1 MVMKDDDK
9 FSLSWFFR
17 WFLNNQGVTVLL
29 VMLLVFLNIWVFTH
43 ISSLLTP
50 IFSFLAVISL
60 PLVISALVYYLL
72 KPAVDWLE
80 SKGLGRLWAIL
91 IVFLGL
97 ILFLIWAIAALV
109 PMIETQ
115 LTAFV
120 TNLPNYITDVENQ
133 VTLILKDD
141 RLAQFRPQLESFVT
155 DFSGKALE
163 LAQTFS
169 KNAVDWAGNFAGT
182 VARVTVA
189 IIISPFIIFYLL
201 RDGSTM
207 KDGFVKFLPT
217 PMRETTARIL
227 HNVNAQ
233 LSGYVQGQVTV
244 AIVVGIMFSIL
255 FTIIGLP
262 YAVTFGITA
271 GFLNMIPYLGS
282 FLAMVPVVILALV
295 DGPLMLVK
303 VAVVF
308 TIEQTIEGRF
318 VTPLVLGSKLNIH
331 PITIMF
337 ILLISGSAFGVWGV
351 FLGIPVYAAAKVVL
365 AELFNWYKDAS
376 GLYEEIAEQ
385 TESEGENHVK

>member
-1 MVMKDDDK
+1 MREDNK

-29 VMLLVFLNIWVFTH
+29 VMLLVFLNIWVFSH

-50 IFSFLAVISL
+50 IFSFLAVVSL
-60 PLVISALVYYLL
+60 PLVMSALVYYLL

-80 SKGLGRLWAIL
+80 GRNFSRVSAIVV
-91 IVFLGL
+91 VFLGL

-115 LTAFV
+115 LTAFI
-120 TNLPNYITDVENQ
+120 TNLPSYIRDVENQ
-133 VTLILKDD
+133 VTLFLKDD

-163 LAQTFS
+163 FAQTFS
-169 KNAVDWAGNFAGT
+169 KNAVDWAGNFAGA
-182 VARVTVA
+182 VARVAVA
-189 IIISPFIIFYLL
+189 VIISPFIIFYML
-201 RDGSTM
+201 RDGDTM
-207 KDGFVKFLPT
+207 RDGFVKFLPT
-217 PMRETTARIL
+217 AMRETTGRIL

-244 AIVVGIMFSIL
+244 AFVVGIMFSIL

-295 DGPLMLVK
+295 EGPLMLAK

-337 ILLISGSAFGVWGV
+337 ILLVAGSAFGVWGV

-365 AELFNWYKDAS
+365 AEIFDWYKDVS
-376 GLYEEIAEQ
+376 GLYEEIEKQ
-385 TESEGENHVK
+385 PLVKGDEDAK

>member
-1 MVMKDDDK
+1 MKDDDK

-120 TNLPNYITDVENQ
+120 TNLPDYITDVENQ

-141 RLAQFRPQLESFVT
+141 RLAQFRPQLESLVT

>member
-1 MVMKDDDK
+1 MKDDDK

-29 VMLLVFLNIWVFTH
+29 VMLLVFLNIWVFSH

-50 IFSFLAVISL
+50 IFSFLAVVSL

-141 RLAQFRPQLESFVT
+141 RLAQFRPQLESLVT

>member
-1 MVMKDDDK
+1 MKDDDK

-141 RLAQFRPQLESFVT
+141 RLAQFRPQLESLVT

>member
-1 MVMKDDDK
+1 MKDDNK

-29 VMLLVFLNIWVFTH
+29 VMLLVFLNIWVFSH

-50 IFSFLAVISL
+50 IFSFLAVVSL
-60 PLVISALVYYLL
+60 PLVMSALVYYLL

-80 SKGLGRLWAIL
+80 SKNFGRVSAIAV
-91 IVFLGL
+91 VFLGL

-115 LTAFV
+115 LTAFI
-120 TNLPNYITDVENQ
+120 TNLPNYIRDVEDQ

-141 RLAQFRPQLESFVT
+141 RLAQFRPQLESLVT

-163 LAQTFS
+163 FAQTFS
-169 KNAVDWAGNFAGT
+169 KNAVDWAGNFAGA

-189 IIISPFIIFYLL
+189 IIISPFIIFYML
-201 RDGSTM
+201 RDGDTM

-217 PMRETTARIL
+217 TMRETTARIL

-244 AIVVGIMFSIL
+244 ALVVGIMFSIL

-295 DGPLMLVK
+295 EGPLMLIK

-337 ILLISGSAFGVWGV
+337 ILLVSGSAFGVWGV

-365 AELFNWYKDAS
+365 AEIFDWYKGVS
-376 GLYEEIAEQ
+376 GLYEEVETQPIV
-385 TESEGENHVK
+385 EGDEHAK

>member
-1 MVMKDDDK
+1 MKDDDK

-120 TNLPNYITDVENQ
+120 NNLPNYITDVENQ

>member
-1 MVMKDDDK
+1 MFMKDDNK

-29 VMLLVFLNIWVFTH
+29 VMLLVFLNIWVFSH
-43 ISSLLTP
+43 ISSLLSP
-50 IFSFLAVISL
+50 IFSFLAVVSL
-60 PLVISALVYYLL
+60 PLVISALIYYLL

-80 SKGLGRLWAIL
+80 KRNFGRVSAIS
-91 IVFLGL
+91 IVFLGV
-97 ILFLIWAIAALV
+97 ILFLIWAVAALV

-115 LTAFV
+115 LTSFV
-120 TNLPNYITDVENQ
+120 TNLPNYIRDVENQ
-133 VTLILKDD
+133 ITLILKDD
-141 RLAQFRPQLESFVT
+141 RLAQFRPQLESLVT

-163 LAQTFS
+163 FAQTFS
-169 KNAVDWAGNFAGT
+169 KNAVDWAGNVAGA

-189 IIISPFIIFYLL
+189 VIISPFIIFYML
-201 RDGSTM
+201 RDGDTM

-217 PMRETTARIL
+217 AMRETTARIL
-227 HNVNAQ
+227 HNVNSQ
-233 LSGYVQGQVTV
+233 LAGYVQGQVTV
-244 AIVVGIMFSIL
+244 AAVVGIMFSIL
-255 FTIIGLP
+255 FTVIGLP

-295 DGPLMLVK
+295 EGPLMLVK

-308 TIEQTIEGRF
+308 TIEQTVEGRF
-318 VTPLVLGSKLNIH
+318 VTPFVLGSKLNIH

-337 ILLISGSAFGVWGV
+337 TLLVSGSAFGVWGV
-351 FLGIPVYAAAKVVL
+351 FLGIPAYAAAKVVL
-365 AELFNWYKDAS
+365 AEIFDWYKSVS

-385 TESEGENHVK
+385 KDIKGEIDVK

>member
-1 MVMKDDDK
+1 MKEDNK

-29 VMLLVFLNIWVFTH
+29 VMLLVFLNIWVFSQ
-43 ISSLLTP
+43 ISSLITP
-50 IFSFLAVISL
+50 IFSFAAVVSL
-60 PLVISALVYYLL
+60 PLVMSALIYYLL
-72 KPAVDWLE
+72 KPAVDWFE
-80 SKGLGRLWAIL
+80 SKGIGRNTSIAL
-91 IVFLGL
+91 VFLGV
-97 ILFLIWAIAALV
+97 ILFLIWAIAALL

-115 LTAFV
+115 LIAFIR
-120 TNLPNYITDVENQ
+120 NLPIYITDLENQ
-133 VTLILKDD
+133 VTGILKDD
-141 RLAQFRPQLESFVT
+141 RLEQFRPQLEGLVA
-155 DFSGKALE
+155 DYSGKAIE
-163 LAQTFS
+163 MAQTFS
-169 KNAVDWAGNFAGT
+169 KNAVDWAGNFAGA

-201 RDGSTM
+201 RDGDTM

-217 PMRETTARIL
+217 SMRETTARIL

-244 AIVVGIMFSIL
+244 AVVVGIMFSIL

-262 YAVTFGITA
+262 YAVTFGIMA

-282 FLAMVPVVILALV
+282 FLAMVPVVILGLV
-295 DGPLMLVK
+295 DGPLMLAK
-303 VAVVF
+303 VIAVF

-351 FLGIPVYAAAKVVL
+351 FLGIPIYAASKVVI
-365 AELFNWYKDAS
+365 AEIFSWYKEVS
-376 GLYEEIAEQ
+376 GLYEEVEYD
-385 TESEGENHVK
+385 TEGENHVE

>member
-1 MVMKDDDK
+1 MKDDDK

-29 VMLLVFLNIWVFTH
+29 VMLLVFLNIWVFSH

-72 KPAVDWLE
+72 QPAVDWLE
-80 SKGLGRLWAIL
+80 LKGLGRVSAIF

-365 AELFNWYKDAS
+365 AELFNWYKDTS

-385 TESEGENHVK
+385 AESEGENHVK